1 MVVDVEL
8 RRAVGETISRVLA
21 ASARI

>member
-8 RRAVGETISRVLA
+8 RRAVGEAISRVLA